1 MRQVCSMT
9 IASCALALALGPGVA
24 HAGPMMAPSTGRV
37 PGDWDIDT
45 SEIGSVAHAAGITP
59 GDEFFHVEWTT
70 RTDARGGSHLSGY
83 VYDDE
88 GQPATNVTL
97 TIHILDAG
105 GHELE
110 RESRRVEGTVPGE
123 GRAYFDVPVPT
134 SPSYRVD
141 IAGFDLV
148 EFGSGQ

>member
-9 IASCALALALGPGVA
+9 IASCALALALGPGA
-24 HAGPMMAPSTGRV
+24 ARAGSMMAPSTGRV

-45 SEIGSVAHAAGITP
+45 SEIGSVPHAPGLTP
-59 GDEFFHVEWTT
+59 GDEFFHVAWTT
-70 RTDARGGSHLSGY
+70 HTDAQGQSRLSGY

-88 GQPATNVTL
+88 GQPATNVEL
-97 TIHILDAG
+97 TIHMLDAG
-105 GHELE
+105 GRELE
-110 RESRRVEGTVPGE
+110 RVNRRVQGTVPGE

-141 IAGFDLV
+141 IGGFDLV
-148 EFGSGQ
+148 EFGFGK